1 MSKWVVYQN
10 YNNGKTGEMEKAK
23 FLRMIK
29 KPGFNVFGVIKEFT
43 KKEDKAGFVP
53 PESTVKKP
61 EEKSEGKKTT

>member
-10 YNNGKTGEMEKAK
+10 FKNGKTGEMEKEK

-29 KPGFNVFGVIKEFT
+29 KPGFNVFGVIKEFN

-53 PESTVKKP
+53 PESTVKK
-61 EEKSEGKKTT
+61 SETKVEDKKTT

>member
-10 YNNGKTGEMEKAK
+10 FRNGKTGEMEKEK

-29 KPGFNVFGVIKEFT
+29 KPGFNVFGVIKEFN

-53 PESTVKKP
+53 TESIVKK
-61 EEKSEGKKTT
+61 SETKVEDKKTT